1 MSNRKRQLVEDRALR
16 NAALSLVKNDI
27 EHLRGD
33 VREKGIFARV
43 LSSAALGT
51 ADIVEEGVE
60 LAEKHKPASYGIGA
74 VLAMILGW
82 WALGGGGSDDHGDGD
97 DYAWD
102 GND

>member
-1 MSNRKRQLVEDRALR
+1 MSNRKRQLLEDRALR
-16 NAALSLVKNDI
+16 DAALALVKNDI

-33 VREKGIFARV
+33 VREKGIVARV
-43 LSSAALGT
+43 ASSAALG
-51 ADIVEEGVE
+51 ASDIIEEGVE
-60 LAEKHKPASYGIGA
+60 LVEKHKPASYGIGA

-82 WALGGGGSDDHGDGD
+82 WALGGGGSDEGDDHD